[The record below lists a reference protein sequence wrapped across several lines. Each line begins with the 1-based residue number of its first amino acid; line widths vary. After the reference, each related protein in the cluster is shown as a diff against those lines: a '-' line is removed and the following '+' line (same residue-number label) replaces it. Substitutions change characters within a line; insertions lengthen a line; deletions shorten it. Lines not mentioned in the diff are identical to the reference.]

1 MQGGGPRGGTRGACA
16 ERLLLSRGRTPLSHL
31 PDKHH
36 ENSAAHTVI
45 AAPAAGRVSTSPFPR
60 GESESESEISPP
72 PSSLRPPPAAAPAA
86 PARDALRGRPTAR
99 RPRPC
104 GRPPLPRSPFPVPA
118 ASPPRA
124 LRPRQPLL
132 AARRE
137 PAPPPAPWPRRRSRR
152 RAGRG
157 AAREPRSPR
166 GAARR
171 AGGTGGGPGARGRAR
186 WRGRPCHLA
195 GTRGDGAASEP
206 RAGGR
211 CQAGLRAGV
220 CPGAP
225 AGESARPR
233 SAEGSRSRG
242 VVVRGGRFRGSGPP
256 PPPPVWCGPSEVR
269 PRMPVP
275 PAPCEQLGDAAFT
288 RGWVFTED
296 LSAPGRAAHTCGRLR
311 TETLPGF
318 GSVRPEWLLAA
329 RSELPVP
336 PRKALPGPAALVR
349 RRPGRVAGGRGR
361 PLVGHTCDWRF
372 TGDGSEPGGGQV
384 VLRKRGSRRS
394 ESRSPG
400 PSRFSP
406 WDRPGVQTPGGS
418 RNPQTARETSSFCRF
433 GSHFLLVSR

>member
-1 MQGGGPRGGTRGACA
+1 MDIKFDNNIRRQRPRPP
-16 ERLLLSRGRTPLSHL
+16 RLNYKSQQPRARPLTGH
-31 PDKHH
+31 PT
-36 ENSAAHTVI
+36 HTVI

-104 GRPPLPRSPFPVPA
+104 RRPPLPRSPFPVPA

-137 PAPPPAPWPRRRSRR
+137 PAPPPPPGPGGAPGGGPGVGPRASL
-152 RAGRG
+152 A
-157 AAREPRSPR
+157 PPR

-186 WRGRPCHLA
+186 WRGRPCRLA

-206 RAGGR
+206 GAGGR
-211 CQAGLRAGV
+211 CRAGLRAGV
-220 CPGAP
+220 CPRAP
-225 AGESARPR
+225 AGEGARPR

-242 VVVRGGRFRGSGPP
+242 GGSSAREDLGVRS
-256 PPPPVWCGPSEVR
+256 PPPVWCGPSEVR

-275 PAPCEQLGDAAFT
+275 PAPCEHLGDAAFT

-336 PRKALPGPAALVR
+336 PRKGLPGPAALVR
-349 RRPGRVAGGRGR
+349 RRPGKVVGGRGR
-361 PLVGHTCDWRF
+361 PLLGHTCDWPF
-372 TGDGSEPGGGQV
+372 G
-384 VLRKRGSRRS
+384 RR
-394 ESRSPG
+394 ERTWG
-400 PSRFSP
+400 
-406 WDRPGVQTPGGS
+406 
-418 RNPQTARETSSFCRF
+418 
-433 GSHFLLVSR
+433 

>member
-1 MQGGGPRGGTRGACA
+1 MDIKFDNNIRPQRRRPPRLNYKSQQPRA
-16 ERLLLSRGRTPLSHL
+16 RPLTGD
-31 PDKHH
+31 PT
-36 ENSAAHTVI
+36 HTVI

-104 GRPPLPRSPFPVPA
+104 RRPPLPRSPFPVPA

-137 PAPPPAPWPRRRSRR
+137 PAPPPPPGPGGAP
-152 RAGRG
+152 
-157 AAREPRSPR
+157 
-166 GAARR
+166 
-171 AGGTGGGPGARGRAR
+171 GGGPGVGPRASLAPPGVPRAAPVGRAGDRAPAAARGGGAAPAA
-186 WRGRPCHLA
+186 WRGRGVTA
-195 GTRGDGAASEP
+195 P
-206 RAGGR
+206 RASPAPVAAVRPVSGPACALGHR
-211 CQAGLRAGV
+211 RARAH
-220 CPGAP
+220 AP
-225 AGESARPR
+225 ARPR
-233 SAEGSRSRG
+233 APGAGGGGSSAREDLGVRS
-242 VVVRGGRFRGSGPP
+242 

-269 PRMPVP
+269 PRMPIP
-275 PAPCEQLGDAAFT
+275 PAPCEHLGDAAFT

-336 PRKALPGPAALVR
+336 PRKALRAR
-349 RRPGRVAGGRGR
+349 RRWCGGARGR
-361 PLVGHTCDWRF
+361 WSVGGAGPFSGTFATGRS
-372 TGDGSEPGGGQV
+372 GDGSELGGSQV

-400 PSRFSP
+400 HSRSSP
-406 WDRPGVQTPGGS
+406 WDRPGVQTPGDS
-418 RNPQTARETSSFCRF
+418 RNPQTAREASSFCMF
-433 GSHFLLVSR
+433 GSHFLLVSQLR